1 MSSPFTIESYVQFT
15 GMDEEV
21 VATIDDPVDIPS
33 EGERIIYNS
42 FEVGVDDVIRRL
54 KRPTGGDWQYVIV
67 VTLNPD
73 PSDVS

>member
-1 MSSPFTIESYVQFT
+1 MSSPFTTESYVQFT
-15 GMDEEV
+15 GMDEEI

-42 FEVGVDDVIRRL
+42 FEVEVDDVTRRL
-54 KRPTGGDWQYVIV
+54 RRPTGGDWQYVIT

-73 PSDVS
+73 PS